1 MVVPEP
7 SAMALLGAG
16 ACGAVAVWRG
26 RNRRRTSPQSEK
38 LDPMKKRSGG
48 ILSRFAAVACMATV
62 AGVAGAAPFTPGTVV
77 VSQFGNGVTASG
89 TVPITLREFTT
100 SGSAT
105 GVEVALPVADAGANK
120 AVVGPISNTGIGLL
134 KRSVDQRFLTII
146 GYGTNATAS
155 RTIARVDRLGGID
168 STTQFSAAGASPR
181 SAITTTGSDLWWS
194 GDTGSGSTGGIRYTT
209 LGSTSSGVALA
220 QGVGGSGT
228 NSSGLY
234 PVPFNSRV
242 IGIFNDQL
250 YGSAAVTVGPVG
262 TPYSFRGVF
271 NVGTGIPTTANQYG
285 ATIVGGGTSNAG
297 LIDSPWEFFIA
308 GPSTIYVAD
317 DDTAAPATGGL
328 QKWLFSSGSW
338 SKVWTAA
345 ASGATGMRGLTGVVT
360 GNAVQLYGIT
370 AVSTGTGANDLVTL
384 SDTLDGTSAP
394 SFSTLATASL
404 NCVFRGVALAPVP
417 EPSSV
422 VLGLFGVGA
431 LAAVARRRGRKNATG

>member
-1 MVVPEP
+1 MVN
-7 SAMALLGAG
+7 
-16 ACGAVAVWRG
+16 RG
-26 RNRRRTSPQSEK
+26 S
-38 LDPMKKRSGG
+38 G
-48 ILSRFAAVACMATV
+48 ILTRLAAVACMATA

-77 VSQFGNGVTASG
+77 VSQFGDGVSASG

-105 GVEVALPVADAGANK
+105 GVEVALPVADSGANK
-120 AVVGPISNTGIGLL
+120 AIVGPISNTGIGLL

-155 RTIARVDRLGGID
+155 RTIARVDTLGSVD
-168 STTQFSAAGASPR
+168 STTQFSAAGTSPR

-209 LGSTSSGVALA
+209 LGSTSNGVALA
-220 QGVGGSGT
+220 QGLGGSGS
-228 NSSGLY
+228 NSSGQY
-234 PVPFNSRV
+234 PVPYNSRV

-250 YGSAAVTVGPVG
+250 YGSAAVAVGPSG
-262 TPYSFRGVF
+262 TASYSFRGVF

-285 ATIVGGGTSNAG
+285 AIIVGGGTSNAG
-297 LIDSPWEFFIA
+297 LLDSPWEFFIA

-317 DDTAAPATGGL
+317 DDTTAPATGGL

-338 SKVWTAA
+338 SKVWTAT

-370 AVSTGTGANDLVTL
+370 AVSTGTGANDLVAL

-394 SFSTLATASL
+394 SFSTLATAPL
-404 NCVFRGVALAPVP
+404 NCVFRGVAIAPVP

-422 VLGLFGVGA
+422 VLGLFGVGT
-431 LAAVARRRGRKNATG
+431 LAAVVRRRGRKGPTG

>member
-1 MVVPEP
+1 
-7 SAMALLGAG
+7 
-16 ACGAVAVWRG
+16 
-26 RNRRRTSPQSEK
+26 
-38 LDPMKKRSGG
+38 
-48 ILSRFAAVACMATV
+48 
-62 AGVAGAAPFTPGTVV
+62 V
-77 VSQFGNGVTASG
+77 VSQFGDGVSASG
-89 TVPITLREFTT
+89 TVPITLRAFTT

-105 GVEVALPVADAGANK
+105 GVEVALPTTDSGANK
-120 AVVGPISNTGIGLL
+120 AIVGPISNTGIGLL

-155 RTIARVDRLGGID
+155 RTIARVDTLGSVD
-168 STTQFSAAGASPR
+168 STTQFSAAGTSPR

-209 LGSTSSGVALA
+209 LGSTSNGVALA
-220 QGVGGSGT
+220 QGIGGSGS
-228 NSSGLY
+228 NSSGQY
-234 PVPFNSRV
+234 PVPYNSRV

-250 YGSAAVTVGPVG
+250 YGSAAVAVGPSG
-262 TPYSFRGVF
+262 TASYSFRGVF

-297 LIDSPWEFFIA
+297 LLDSPWEFFIA

-317 DDTAAPATGGL
+317 DDTTAPVTGGL

-338 SKVWTAA
+338 SKVWTAT

-370 AVSTGTGANDLVTL
+370 AVSTGTGANDLVAL

-394 SFSTLATASL
+394 SFSTLATAPL

-422 VLGLFGVGA
+422 VLALLGVGT
-431 LAAVARRRGRKNATG
+431 LTAVVRRRGKKGATG